1 MNGLFGGAS
10 RTAARMTPQLKPQPS
25 GPAIA
30 SAAAPRRGLFSFSEK
45 VSGQDRLMALSAML
59 ADLGQ
64 GGTQNLQGLRQEQ
77 RQSQM
82 DEQNRLKAQQDALI
96 AEQQRNRPQ
105 FYNTRAG
112 VVGVQSD
119 GTSNVVFAN
128 PEDPEETMGGV
139 PVGMI
144 RNEDGSLGW
153 APGYV
158 DSQLELGRGRRR
170 TIIENPTPSRARA
183 SGGGGGSRS
192 APASA
197 PRQTPRSNPWDRD
210 Y

>member
-1 MNGLFGGAS
+1 MSGLFGG
-10 RTAARMTPQLKPQPS
+10 RPKTVMS
-25 GPAIA
+25 GPAVA
-30 SAAAPRRGLFSFSEK
+30 SAAAPRRGLFSFSDK
-45 VSGQDRLMALSAML
+45 VSGQDRLMAISAML

-77 RQSQM
+77 RQSQL
-82 DEQNRLKAQQDALI
+82 DEQNRLRQQQEAMI

-112 VVGVQSD
+112 VVGVQPD
-119 GTSNVVFAN
+119 GTSSVVFQN
-128 PEDPEETMGGV
+128 PEDPTESMGGV
-139 PVGMI
+139 PTGMV
-144 RNEDGSLGW
+144 RNDDGSLAW

-158 DSQLELGRGRRR
+158 ESQLELGRGRRR
-170 TIIENPTPSRARA
+170 TVIENPVPSRARA

-192 APASA
+192 SAPSRPAASA
-197 PRQTPRSNPWDRD
+197 PRSNPWDRD